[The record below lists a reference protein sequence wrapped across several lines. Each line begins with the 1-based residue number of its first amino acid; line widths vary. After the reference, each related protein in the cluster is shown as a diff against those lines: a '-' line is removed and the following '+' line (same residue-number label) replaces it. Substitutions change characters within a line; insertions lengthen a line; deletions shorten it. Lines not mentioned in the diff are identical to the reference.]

1 MAISWFNIEKKKKT
15 FWRAVCFVYLVLSL
29 CFFGS
34 LACQKFFFGCPSV
47 CLFLVREEIQK
58 RGIQTTVEETFCSLL
73 LRFFC
78 IQLHFLGTFQIIF
91 CNKKG
96 INNATNSKVSGRWS
110 LSWDGR
116 GKEKVQ
122 NDVCCNFA
130 LRNEMMSVSCLLCDI
145 IHPIHQTN
153 CY

>member
-1 MAISWFNIEKKKKT
+1 MAISWFNIEKKKT

-29 CFFGS
+29 CFWF
-34 LACQKFFFGCPSV
+34 ACLSKILLRLSV
-47 CLFLVREEIQK
+47 CLSVFSTWRNTKK
-58 RGIQTTVEETFCSLL
+58 RYPNDGRRNILL
-73 LRFFC
+73 AAASFFFC

-116 GKEKVQ
+116 DKEKVQ

-130 LRNEMMSVSCLLCDI
+130 LRNEVMSVSCSLCDI